1 MKIRE
6 LTISARAKMC
16 LLSAGYEDIEDLENV
31 TDGELLKI
39 KNLNEKGVA
48 EIRTAINTYFTDDD
62 AENEFEDITIFQEN
76 GGVEVNVDFC
86 GLEFDEFSEKL
97 TISIWASSNSED
109 TYKIWMKDLYVN
121 DVQYKAFKCIG
132 SISDYDSDYM
142 EMEIEDVDDISYE
155 DIKKISFLIEIDDEN
170 DDELAN
176 SKVVT
181 LFCNIKKES
190 FFVESIEEYKKDE
203 EIIDEDIDWSDIEE
217 DEPISD
223 PTELSIDDVEL
234 SVRSYNCLK
243 RAGIKTIGELCDMTM
258 EDMMKVRNLGRK
270 SLEEILTMLK
280 DKGLALKDSDDEDEI
295 TGDVNTNI
303 SIEELEFSVRTYNC
317 LNRAGIR
324 TLRDICKKTP
334 EDMMKVRNLG
344 RKSLEEVLAKLNEY
358 GLSLAESDNRS
369 TNQEIYAR
377 FKKII
382 REEGIE
388 QAIEYLEEAVENGYT
403 GDYSIIHGYYMVG
416 YDGIGGEQWEKSFE
430 WMTRFYNDYEND
442 RLILDDDFEFN
453 RATYEFNLGIFN
465 LKFSDSTGDKEK
477 GINLLKDCILHSTEY
492 NDDTTT
498 NLSKI
503 AVSMLGITM
512 DIYGSSI
519 SMGCD
524 MKSAVTAL
532 QKDAELGNPVAKQIV
547 AHVSR
552 DGYDLNDVNQLLIEL
567 NDNENVYL
575 LALCFKYGYVAPVNE
590 SEYEKLLTDVFGE
603 GFDFAEYQDKHMDEA
618 DDAEEE
624 FEDIRILDEV
634 DCSVDFCGLEIDK
647 TEETI
652 EVKIWVYN
660 KSDSQNNVWLK
671 DLEING
677 IHVSNFEE
685 IGEIDSY
692 EGEFMEYQINS
703 EEMPV
708 PFERVRTLR
717 FSVEIDDEDNSELFT
732 SEMISMSINTEL
744 EIFSIKEELQNIESV
759 EDENED
765 VLRKL
770 DIQLKQLLDKFN
782 A

>member
-155 DIKKISFLIEIDDEN
+155 DINKISFLIEIDDEN

-190 FFVESIEEYKKDE
+190 FSVESIDEYKEDE
-203 EIIDEDIDWSDIEE
+203 EIIDDDIDWSDIEE

-223 PTELSIDDVEL
+223 PTELSIEDVEL

-270 SLEEILTMLK
+270 SLEE
-280 DKGLALKDSDDEDEI
+280 
-295 TGDVNTNI
+295 
-303 SIEELEFSVRTYNC
+303 
-317 LNRAGIR
+317 
-324 TLRDICKKTP
+324 
-334 EDMMKVRNLG
+334 
-344 RKSLEEVLAKLNEY
+344 VLAKLHEY
-358 GLSLAESDNRS
+358 GLSLAESDNQS
-369 TNQEIYAR
+369 NNQEIYAR
-377 FKKII
+377 FKEII

-416 YDGIGGEQWEKSFE
+416 YDGVGGEQWDKSFE

-442 RLILDDDFEFN
+442 RLKLDDDFEFN

-547 AHVSR
+547 AHVKR
-552 DGYDLNDVNQLLIEL
+552 DGYDLNDVNQLLIDL

-603 GFDFAEYQDKHMDEA
+603 GFVFAEYQDKHMDEA
-618 DDAEEE
+618 DDVEE

-647 TEETI
+647 TEESI

-744 EIFSIKEELQNIESV
+744 ETFNVKKELQNIESV

-765 VLRKL
+765 ILRKL
-770 DIQLKQLLDKFN
+770 DIQLKQLLDKYN